1 VWFFLN
7 SVEYADFMFHLGQ
20 YNHYMY
26 HGRKREFY
34 EIKQSNLKLKIC
46 IFPPSVSW
54 SWMLLMIYYVQR
66 QCVSTP
72 HTIRYQIVQSPWY
85 HVTIHSV

>member
-1 VWFFLN
+1 MCVFILN

-34 EIKQSNLKLKIC
+34 EIKQSNLKLEHLYISS
-46 IFPPSVSW
+46 IGFLELELTND
-54 SWMLLMIYYVQR
+54 LLCAEAM
-66 QCVSTP
+66 C
-72 HTIRYQIVQSPWY
+72 
-85 HVTIHSV
+85 